1 MDIFTLSSLVII
13 TISCILLW
21 KKKSSSGFNLPPGP
35 PSLPIIGNLH
45 QIIGKSLSHTI
56 MNMSQKYG
64 PIILLHFGSQ
74 PFVVISSSK
83 LATQA
88 FQTHDNVLCNRPYSR
103 NLKRLAFNYND
114 IVFSPYDDHYKHMRK
129 TLVVDFLNSR
139 MTKSFKK
146 VLDSELKRLI
156 DSLPF
161 DKEVH
166 FDKMI
171 SNFMVDYVCKIVA
184 GKSYGDVTLGGKKL
198 IDMLHEMAILFSG
211 SFSEMFPSVGWVLED
226 LSGWTRR
233 VDNHMT
239 NFDALIGKMIDE
251 HIDHTNADEKDLIDV
266 CKSSLTREEMKA
278 IMTNVFNGSVD
289 TSYLTLVWVMSM
301 LVKNPRVMHKL
312 QAEIRSHSG
321 KKPRLDET
329 DTAKMMYLKN
339 VIKETLRLHGPSPFL
354 ITRHCVEHIQIGGYD
369 ILPGT
374 NVLICSRGIAKD
386 PTVWTENVNEFYP
399 ERFENRVV
407 DQFDMTPFGG
417 GRRSCPGFNLATS
430 TLEVVVANLFNNIDW
445 KPPNGMR
452 NEDLDVE
459 EDEEGSL
466 LVAKKTPLYL
476 VPVKHN
482 SQA

>member
-45 QIIGKSLSHTI
+45 QINGKPLHHTI
-56 MNMSQKYG
+56 INMSQKYG

-88 FQTHDNVLCNRPYSR
+88 LQTHDSALGNRPYSR
-103 NLKRLAFNYND
+103 NTKRVTFDYND
-114 IVFSPYDDHYKHMRK
+114 IVFSPYDDHYKHMRE
-129 TLVVDFLNSR
+129 TLVDFLNSR
-139 MTKSFKK
+139 TTKSLQK
-146 VLDSELKRLI
+146 VLNSEVTRLI

-161 DKEVH
+161 DNEVH
-166 FDKMI
+166 IDKVI
-171 SNFMVDYVCKIVA
+171 SNFILDYVCKIVA
-184 GKSYGDVTLGGKKL
+184 GKSYRDVTLGGKKL
-198 IDMLHEMAILFSG
+198 KEMLDDMLIFFSG
-211 SFSEMFPSVGWVLED
+211 SFSEIFPSYGWILED

-233 VDNHMT
+233 LDKHIASY
-239 NFDALIGKMIDE
+239 DALIEMMIDE
-251 HIDHTNADEKDLIDV
+251 HIDHANVDEKDLIDV
-266 CKSSLTREEMKA
+266 CKSSLTRKEMKA
-278 IMTNVFNGSVD
+278 IMTNVFNGAVE
-289 TSYLTLVWVMSM
+289 TSYLALVWVMAM

-321 KKPRLDET
+321 KKSTLDET
-329 DTAKMMYLKN
+329 DTAKMTYLKN
-339 VIKETLRLHGPSPFL
+339 VIKETLRLHGPAPFL
-354 ITRHCVEHIQIGGYD
+354 ISRHCVEHIQIGGYD

-374 NVLICSRGIAKD
+374 NVLICSREIAKD
-386 PTVWTENVNEFYP
+386 PMVWTENVNEFYP

-430 TLEVVVANLFNNIDW
+430 ILEVVVANLFNNIDW
-445 KPPNGMR
+445 KAPNGMR

-459 EDEEGSL
+459 ENEEGSL